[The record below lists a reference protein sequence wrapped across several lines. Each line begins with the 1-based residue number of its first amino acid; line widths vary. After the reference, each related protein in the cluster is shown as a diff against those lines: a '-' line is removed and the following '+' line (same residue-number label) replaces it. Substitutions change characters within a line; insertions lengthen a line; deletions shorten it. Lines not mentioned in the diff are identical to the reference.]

1 MSAPDILGLR
11 AKVLRGDATK
21 YALKR
26 LENQGRDLYNAAAIF
41 GTTSEVIVT
50 SLHGI

>member
-11 AKVLRGDATK
+11 AKVLRPDATK

-26 LENQGRDLYNAAAIF
+26 LAALSRGLYNAAAIF